1 MINKALFLFAFLL
14 LLASC
19 KNQTTTKKTVSSK
32 KTVTSKKE
40 IPLSRNELVASV
52 KQMEDSIKQMKDSI
66 SSLINSPKTSTK
78 TLSSS
83 RLEKILS
90 LSNVEFINRLFSF
103 YQAFP
108 KDPYSAAC
116 LFKIHEKYSELQAP
130 KKALDYGDTLLVNF
144 PNFPKREI
152 LLESMCAIYDVEIVP
167 RDTTSLRKY
176 NTLLLK
182 ESTVTPEKRKEIQMR
197 LKYIGM
203 NFFEY
208 TGFKN
213 KQTSNVN

>member
-52 KQMEDSIKQMKDSI
+52 KQMEDSIKQMEDSI

-152 LLESMCAIYDVEIVP
+152 LFESMAAIYDKILP
-167 RDTTSLRKY
+167 RDTISLRKY
-176 NTLLLK
+176 YTLLLK
-182 ESTVTPEKRKEIQMR
+182 ESKVTPEKRKEIQMR

>member
-19 KNQTTTKKTVSSK
+19 KNQTASKKTVSSK
-32 KTVTSKKE
+32 KKS
-40 IPLSRNELVASV
+40 PLSRNELVSSI
-52 KQMEDSIKQMKDSI
+52 KQMEDSIM
-66 SSLINSPKTSTK
+66 SLTNSPKPSA
-78 TLSSS
+78 
-83 RLEKILS
+83 KILS
-90 LSNVEFINRLFSF
+90 LSNVELINRLFRF

-108 KDPYSAAC
+108 KDPYSAEC
-116 LFKIHEKYSELQAP
+116 LFKIHEKYSELQAH

-144 PNFPKREI
+144 PNFPNRDF

-182 ESTVTPEKRKEIQMR
+182 EAKVTPEKRKEIQMR

-208 TGFKN
+208 AEFKN

>member
-32 KTVTSKKE
+32 NTVTSKKE
-40 IPLSRNELVASV
+40 IPLSRNELLSSI
-52 KQMEDSIKQMKDSI
+52 KQMEDSIM
-66 SSLINSPKTSTK
+66 SLTNSPKPSA
-78 TLSSS
+78 
-83 RLEKILS
+83 KILS
-90 LSNVEFINRLFSF
+90 LSNVELINRLFSF

-108 KDPYSAAC
+108 KDPYSAVC
-116 LFKIHEKYSELQAP
+116 LFKIHEKYSELQAH

-144 PNFPKREI
+144 PNFPNRDF

-182 ESTVTPEKRKEIQMR
+182 EAKVTPEKRKEIQMR

-208 TGFKN
+208 AEFKN

>member
-1 MINKALFLFAFLL
+1 MINKVLFFFAFLL

-19 KNQTTTKKTVSSK
+19 KNQTATKKTVSSK
-32 KTVTSKKE
+32 KNT
-40 IPLSRNELVASV
+40 PLSRNELVASV
-52 KQMEDSIKQMKDSI
+52 KQMEDSIM
-66 SSLINSPKTSTK
+66 SLVNSPKPNA
-78 TLSSS
+78 
-83 RLEKILS
+83 KILS
-90 LSNVEFINRLFSF
+90 LSNVELINRLFSF

-108 KDPYSAAC
+108 KDPYSAEC
-116 LFKIHEKYSELQAP
+116 LFKIHEKYSELQAH

-144 PNFPKREI
+144 SNYPNREF
-152 LLESMCAIYDVEIVP
+152 LLESMCAIYDVEIAP

-176 NTLLLK
+176 YTLLLK

-208 TGFKN
+208 AEFTN

>member
-19 KNQTTTKKTVSSK
+19 KNQTASKKTVSSK
-32 KTVTSKKE
+32 KKS
-40 IPLSRNELVASV
+40 PLSRNELVSSI
-52 KQMEDSIKQMKDSI
+52 KQMEDSIM
-66 SSLINSPKTSTK
+66 SLTNSPKP
-78 TLSSS
+78 SS
-83 RLEKILS
+83 KILS
-90 LSNVEFINRLFSF
+90 LSNVELINRLFSF

-108 KDPYSAAC
+108 KDPYSAEC
-116 LFKIHEKYSELQAP
+116 LFKIHEKYSELQAH

-144 PNFPKREI
+144 PNFPNRDF

-182 ESTVTPEKRKEIQMR
+182 EAKVTPEKRKEIQMR

-208 TGFKN
+208 AEFKN

>member
-19 KNQTTTKKTVSSK
+19 KNQTASKKTVSSK
-32 KTVTSKKE
+32 KKS
-40 IPLSRNELVASV
+40 PLSRNELVSSI
-52 KQMEDSIKQMKDSI
+52 KQMEDSIM
-66 SSLINSPKTSTK
+66 SLTNSPKPSA
-78 TLSSS
+78 
-83 RLEKILS
+83 KILS
-90 LSNVEFINRLFSF
+90 LSNVELINRLFSF

-108 KDPYSAAC
+108 KDPYSAEC
-116 LFKIHEKYSELQAP
+116 LFKIHEKYSELQAH

-144 PNFPKREI
+144 PNFPNREF

-182 ESTVTPEKRKEIQMR
+182 EAKVTPEKRKEIQMR

-208 TGFKN
+208 AEFKN
-213 KQTSNVN
+213 KQTSNVK

>member
-19 KNQTTTKKTVSSK
+19 KNQTASKKTVSSK
-32 KTVTSKKE
+32 KKS
-40 IPLSRNELVASV
+40 PLSRNELVSSI
-52 KQMEDSIKQMKDSI
+52 KKMEDSIM
-66 SSLINSPKTSTK
+66 SLTNSPKPSA
-78 TLSSS
+78 
-83 RLEKILS
+83 KILS
-90 LSNVEFINRLFSF
+90 LSNVELINRLFSF

-108 KDPYSAAC
+108 KDPYSAEC
-116 LFKIHEKYSELQAP
+116 LFKIHEKYSELQAH

-144 PNFPKREI
+144 PNFPNRDF

-182 ESTVTPEKRKEIQMR
+182 EAKVTPEKRKEIQMR

-208 TGFKN
+208 AEFKN

>member
-19 KNQTTTKKTVSSK
+19 KNQTASKKTVSSK
-32 KTVTSKKE
+32 KNS
-40 IPLSRNELVASV
+40 PLSRNELVSSI
-52 KQMEDSIKQMKDSI
+52 KQMEDSIM
-66 SSLINSPKTSTK
+66 SLTNSPKP
-78 TLSSS
+78 SS
-83 RLEKILS
+83 KILS
-90 LSNVEFINRLFSF
+90 LSNVELINRLFSF

-108 KDPYSAAC
+108 KDPYSAVC

-144 PNFPKREI
+144 PNYPNREF

>member
-19 KNQTTTKKTVSSK
+19 KNQTASKKTVSSK
-32 KTVTSKKE
+32 KNS
-40 IPLSRNELVASV
+40 PLSRNELVSSI
-52 KQMEDSIKQMKDSI
+52 KQMEDSIM
-66 SSLINSPKTSTK
+66 SLTNSPKP
-78 TLSSS
+78 SS
-83 RLEKILS
+83 KILS
-90 LSNVEFINRLFSF
+90 LSNVELINRLFSF

-108 KDPYSAAC
+108 KDSYSAEC
-116 LFKIHEKYSELQAP
+116 LFKIHEKYSELQAH

-144 PNFPKREI
+144 PNFPNRDF

-182 ESTVTPEKRKEIQMR
+182 EAKVTPEKRKEIQMR

-208 TGFKN
+208 AEFKN

>member
-19 KNQTTTKKTVSSK
+19 KNQTATKKTVSSK
-32 KTVTSKKE
+32 KDT
-40 IPLSRNELVASV
+40 PLSRNELVASV
-52 KQMEDSIKQMKDSI
+52 KQMEDSIM
-66 SSLINSPKTSTK
+66 SLTNSPKPSA
-78 TLSSS
+78 
-83 RLEKILS
+83 KILS
-90 LSNVEFINRLFSF
+90 LSNVELINRLFSF

-108 KDPYSAAC
+108 KDPYSAEC
-116 LFKIHEKYSELQAP
+116 LFKIHEKYSELQAH

-144 PNFPKREI
+144 PNFPNRDF

-182 ESTVTPEKRKEIQMR
+182 EAKVTPEKRKEIQMR

-208 TGFKN
+208 AEFKN

>member
-19 KNQTTTKKTVSSK
+19 KNQTASKKTVSSK
-32 KTVTSKKE
+32 KNS
-40 IPLSRNELVASV
+40 PLSRNELVSSI
-52 KQMEDSIKQMKDSI
+52 KQMEDSIM
-66 SSLINSPKTSTK
+66 SLTNSPKPSA
-78 TLSSS
+78 
-83 RLEKILS
+83 KILS
-90 LSNVEFINRLFSF
+90 LSNVELINRLFSF

-108 KDPYSAAC
+108 KDPYSAEC
-116 LFKIHEKYSELQAP
+116 LFKIHEKYSELQAH

-144 PNFPKREI
+144 PNFPNRDF

-182 ESTVTPEKRKEIQMR
+182 EAKVTPEKRKEIQMR

-208 TGFKN
+208 TEFKN

>member
-19 KNQTTTKKTVSSK
+19 KNQTATKKTVSLK
-32 KTVTSKKE
+32 KDT
-40 IPLSRNELVASV
+40 PLSRNELVASI
-52 KQMEDSIKQMKDSI
+52 KQMEDSIM
-66 SSLINSPKTSTK
+66 SLTNSPKPSA
-78 TLSSS
+78 
-83 RLEKILS
+83 KILS
-90 LSNVEFINRLFSF
+90 LSNVELINRLFSF

-108 KDPYSAAC
+108 KDPYSAEC
-116 LFKIHEKYSELQAP
+116 LFKIHEKYSELQAH

-144 PNFPKREI
+144 PNFPNRDF

-182 ESTVTPEKRKEIQMR
+182 EAKVTPEKRKEIQMR

-208 TGFKN
+208 AEFKN

>member
-1 MINKALFLFAFLL
+1 MINKVLFFFAFLL

-19 KNQTTTKKTVSSK
+19 KNQTATKKTVSSK
-32 KTVTSKKE
+32 KNT
-40 IPLSRNELVASV
+40 PLSRNELVASV
-52 KQMEDSIKQMKDSI
+52 KQMEDSIM
-66 SSLINSPKTSTK
+66 SLINSPKPNA
-78 TLSSS
+78 
-83 RLEKILS
+83 KILS
-90 LSNVEFINRLFSF
+90 LSNVELINRLVSF

-108 KDPYSAAC
+108 KDPYSAEC
-116 LFKIHEKYSELQAP
+116 LFKIHEKYSELQAH

-144 PNFPKREI
+144 SNYPNREF
-152 LLESMCAIYDVEIVP
+152 LLESMCAIYDVEIAP

-176 NTLLLK
+176 YTLLLK
-182 ESTVTPEKRKEIQMR
+182 EAKVTPEKRKEIQMR

-208 TGFKN
+208 AEFKN

>member
-1 MINKALFLFAFLL
+1 MINKVLFLFAFLL

-19 KNQTTTKKTVSSK
+19 KNQSATKKTVSSK
-32 KTVTSKKE
+32 KKT
-40 IPLSRNELVASV
+40 PLTRNELVASV
-52 KQMEDSIKQMKDSI
+52 KQMEDSIM
-66 SSLINSPKTSTK
+66 SLVNSPKPNA
-78 TLSSS
+78 
-83 RLEKILS
+83 KILS
-90 LSNVEFINRLFSF
+90 LSNVELINRLFSF

-108 KDPYSAAC
+108 KDPYSAEC
-116 LFKIHEKYSELQAP
+116 LFKIHEKYSELQAH

-144 PNFPKREI
+144 SNYPNREF
-152 LLESMCAIYDVEIVP
+152 LLESMCAIYDVEIAP

-176 NTLLLK
+176 YTLLLK
-182 ESTVTPEKRKEIQMR
+182 EAKVTPEKRKEIQMR

-208 TGFKN
+208 AEFKN

>member
-19 KNQTTTKKTVSSK
+19 KNQTASKKIVSSK
-32 KTVTSKKE
+32 KNS
-40 IPLSRNELVASV
+40 PLSRNELVSSI
-52 KQMEDSIKQMKDSI
+52 KQMEDSIM
-66 SSLINSPKTSTK
+66 SLTNSPKPSA
-78 TLSSS
+78 
-83 RLEKILS
+83 KILS
-90 LSNVEFINRLFSF
+90 LSNVELINRLFSF

-108 KDPYSAAC
+108 KDPYSAVC
-116 LFKIHEKYSELQAP
+116 LFKIHEKYSELQAH

-144 PNFPKREI
+144 PNFPNRDF

-182 ESTVTPEKRKEIQMR
+182 EAKVTPEKRKEIQMR

-208 TGFKN
+208 AEFKN

>member
-19 KNQTTTKKTVSSK
+19 KNQTASKKTVSSK
-32 KTVTSKKE
+32 KNS
-40 IPLSRNELVASV
+40 PLSRNELVSSI
-52 KQMEDSIKQMKDSI
+52 KQMEDSIM
-66 SSLINSPKTSTK
+66 SLTNSPKPSA
-78 TLSSS
+78 
-83 RLEKILS
+83 KILS
-90 LSNVEFINRLFSF
+90 LSNVELINRLFSF

-108 KDPYSAAC
+108 KDPFSAEC

-144 PNFPKREI
+144 PNFPNRDF

-182 ESTVTPEKRKEIQMR
+182 EAKVTPEKRKEIQMR

-208 TGFKN
+208 AEFKN

>member
-1 MINKALFLFAFLL
+1 MINKALVLFAFLL

-19 KNQTTTKKTVSSK
+19 KNQTASKKTVSSK
-32 KTVTSKKE
+32 KNS
-40 IPLSRNELVASV
+40 PLSRNELVSSI
-52 KQMEDSIKQMKDSI
+52 KQMEDSIM
-66 SSLINSPKTSTK
+66 SLTNSPKPSA
-78 TLSSS
+78 
-83 RLEKILS
+83 KILS
-90 LSNVEFINRLFSF
+90 LSNIELINRLVSF
-103 YQAFP
+103 HQAFP
-108 KDPYSAAC
+108 KDPYSAEC

-144 PNFPKREI
+144 PNFPNRDF

-182 ESTVTPEKRKEIQMR
+182 EAKVTPEKRKEIQMR

-208 TGFKN
+208 AEFKN

>member
-1 MINKALFLFAFLL
+1 MINKVLFLFAFLL

-19 KNQTTTKKTVSSK
+19 KNQTATKKTVSSK
-32 KTVTSKKE
+32 KNT
-40 IPLSRNELVASV
+40 PLSRNELVASV
-52 KQMEDSIKQMKDSI
+52 KQMEDSIMAV
-66 SSLINSPKTSTK
+66 INSPKPNA
-78 TLSSS
+78 
-83 RLEKILS
+83 KILS
-90 LSNVEFINRLFSF
+90 LSNVELINRLVSF

-108 KDPYSAAC
+108 KDPYSAEC
-116 LFKIHEKYSELQAP
+116 LFKIHEKYSELQAH

-144 PNFPKREI
+144 SNYPNREF
-152 LLESMCAIYDVEIVP
+152 LLESMCAIYDVEIAP

-176 NTLLLK
+176 YTLLLK
-182 ESTVTPEKRKEIQMR
+182 EAKVTPEKRKEIQMR

-208 TGFKN
+208 AEFKN

>member
-19 KNQTTTKKTVSSK
+19 KNQTASKKTVSSK
-32 KTVTSKKE
+32 KKS
-40 IPLSRNELVASV
+40 PLSRNELVSSI
-52 KQMEDSIKQMKDSI
+52 KQMEDSIM
-66 SSLINSPKTSTK
+66 SLTNSPKP
-78 TLSSS
+78 SS
-83 RLEKILS
+83 KILS
-90 LSNVEFINRLFSF
+90 LSNVELINRLFSF

-108 KDPYSAAC
+108 KDPYSAEC
-116 LFKIHEKYSELQAP
+116 LFKIHEKYSELQAH

-144 PNFPKREI
+144 PNFPNRDF

-182 ESTVTPEKRKEIQMR
+182 EAKVTPEKRKEIQMR

-208 TGFKN
+208 AEFKN
-213 KQTSNVN
+213 KQTSNVK

>member
-1 MINKALFLFAFLL
+1 M
-14 LLASC
+14 
-19 KNQTTTKKTVSSK
+19 
-32 KTVTSKKE
+32 
-40 IPLSRNELVASV
+40 
-52 KQMEDSIKQMKDSI
+52 
-66 SSLINSPKTSTK
+66 SLTNSPKPSA
-78 TLSSS
+78 
-83 RLEKILS
+83 KILS
-90 LSNVEFINRLFSF
+90 LSNVELINRLFSF

-108 KDPYSAAC
+108 KDPYSAGC
-116 LFKIHEKYSELQAP
+116 LFKIHEKYSELQAH

-144 PNFPKREI
+144 PNFPNRDF

-182 ESTVTPEKRKEIQMR
+182 EAKVTPEKRKEIQMR

-208 TGFKN
+208 AEFKN

>member
-19 KNQTTTKKTVSSK
+19 KNQTASKKTVSSK
-32 KTVTSKKE
+32 KDT
-40 IPLSRNELVASV
+40 PLSRNELVASV
-52 KQMEDSIKQMKDSI
+52 KQMEDSIM
-66 SSLINSPKTSTK
+66 SLTNSPKPSA
-78 TLSSS
+78 
-83 RLEKILS
+83 KILS
-90 LSNVEFINRLFSF
+90 LSNVELINRLFSF

-108 KDPYSAAC
+108 KDPYSAVC
-116 LFKIHEKYSELQAP
+116 LFKIHEKYSELQAH

-144 PNFPKREI
+144 PNFPNRDF

-182 ESTVTPEKRKEIQMR
+182 EAKVTPEKRKEIQMR

-208 TGFKN
+208 AEFKN

>member
-19 KNQTTTKKTVSSK
+19 KNQTASKKIVSSK
-32 KTVTSKKE
+32 KNS
-40 IPLSRNELVASV
+40 PLSRNELVSSI
-52 KQMEDSIKQMKDSI
+52 KQMEDSIM
-66 SSLINSPKTSTK
+66 SLTNSPKPSA
-78 TLSSS
+78 
-83 RLEKILS
+83 KILS
-90 LSNVEFINRLFSF
+90 LSNVELINRLFSF

-108 KDPYSAAC
+108 KDPYSAEC
-116 LFKIHEKYSELQAP
+116 LFKIHEKYSELQAH

-144 PNFPKREI
+144 PNFPNRDF

-203 NFFEY
+203 TLFEY
-208 TGFKN
+208 AEFKN

>member
-19 KNQTTTKKTVSSK
+19 KNQTASKKTVSSK
-32 KTVTSKKE
+32 KNS
-40 IPLSRNELVASV
+40 PLSRNELVSSI
-52 KQMEDSIKQMKDSI
+52 KQMEDSIM
-66 SSLINSPKTSTK
+66 SLTNSPKPSA
-78 TLSSS
+78 
-83 RLEKILS
+83 KILS
-90 LSNVEFINRLFSF
+90 LSNVELINRLVSF

-108 KDPYSAAC
+108 KDPFSAEC

-144 PNFPKREI
+144 SNYPNREF
-152 LLESMCAIYDVEIVP
+152 LLESMCAIYDVDILP

-176 NTLLLK
+176 YTLLLK

-208 TGFKN
+208 TEFKN

>member
-19 KNQTTTKKTVSSK
+19 KNQTASKKTVSSK
-32 KTVTSKKE
+32 KNS
-40 IPLSRNELVASV
+40 PLSRNELVSSI
-52 KQMEDSIKQMKDSI
+52 KQMEDSIM
-66 SSLINSPKTSTK
+66 SLTNSPKPSA
-78 TLSSS
+78 
-83 RLEKILS
+83 KILS
-90 LSNVEFINRLFSF
+90 LSNVELINRLFSF

-108 KDPYSAAC
+108 KDPYSAEC
-116 LFKIHEKYSELQAP
+116 LFKIHEKYSELDAP

-144 PNFPKREI
+144 PNFPNRDF

-182 ESTVTPEKRKEIQMR
+182 EAKVTPEKRKEIQMR

-208 TGFKN
+208 TEFKN

>member
-19 KNQTTTKKTVSSK
+19 KNQTASKKTVSSK
-32 KTVTSKKE
+32 KKS
-40 IPLSRNELVASV
+40 PLSRNELVSSI
-52 KQMEDSIKQMKDSI
+52 KQMEDSIM
-66 SSLINSPKTSTK
+66 SLTNSPKPSA
-78 TLSSS
+78 
-83 RLEKILS
+83 KILS
-90 LSNVEFINRLFSF
+90 LSNVELINRLFSF

-108 KDPYSAAC
+108 KDPYSAEC
-116 LFKIHEKYSELQAP
+116 LFKIHEKYSELQAH

-144 PNFPKREI
+144 PNFPNRDF
-152 LLESMCAIYDVEIVP
+152 LLESICAIYDVEIVP

-182 ESTVTPEKRKEIQMR
+182 EAKVTPEKRKEIQMR

-208 TGFKN
+208 AEFKN
-213 KQTSNVN
+213 KQTSNVK

>member
-1 MINKALFLFAFLL
+1 MINKVLFLFAFLL

-19 KNQTTTKKTVSSK
+19 KNQTATKKTVSSK
-32 KTVTSKKE
+32 KDT
-40 IPLSRNELVASV
+40 PLSRNELVASV
-52 KQMEDSIKQMKDSI
+52 KQMEDSIM
-66 SSLINSPKTSTK
+66 SLTNSPKPSA
-78 TLSSS
+78 
-83 RLEKILS
+83 KILS
-90 LSNVEFINRLFSF
+90 LSNVELINRLVSF

-108 KDPYSAAC
+108 KDPFSAEC

-144 PNFPKREI
+144 PNFPNRDF

-182 ESTVTPEKRKEIQMR
+182 EAKVTPEKRKEIQMR

-208 TGFKN
+208 AEFKN